1 MPISLVVD
9 AFSQE
14 SFVDI
19 IEPGAWYK
27 ARRNAQ
33 HKVAHIL
40 PFVDEPDLVESFL
53 QADVSP
59 DIVPSSPATE
69 GGMVHAKVEKWLG

>member
-9 AFSQE
+9 PFSQE
-14 SFVDI
+14 SFVDM
-19 IEPGAWYK
+19 IE
-27 ARRNAQ
+27 

-40 PFVDEPDLVESFL
+40 PFVDEADLVESFL